1 MTRTLLLSSIA
12 AVVLFGSVPSNAIG
26 QDMKMARGTVTAL
39 GADNVTVKVGGQ
51 EMTFAVDNTTK
62 VEAPGAGTKSR
73 QAQAAGKTGPVI
85 ADVLKKG
92 QGVEVSY
99 RDANGSLHATRLR
112 AVPVA
117 ANAGGIVQKE
127 PAEEHSSGT
136 VTSLSATSLTISGSG
151 GAGATFR
158 QTFAIDPS
166 TKVIGKGAGTAAA
179 AKGGR
184 AANTDLIANGD
195 WVSVSFHK
203 VGPNALHAS
212 NVRLVQRRSVATKR

>member
-12 AVVLFGSVPSNAIG
+12 AVVLFGSVPSTAVG
-26 QDMKMARGTVTAL
+26 QEMQMARGTVTAF
-39 GADNVTVKVGGQ
+39 GADNVTVNVRGQ
-51 EMTFAVDNTTK
+51 ELTFTVDNKTK

-73 QAQAAGKTGPVI
+73 QAQAAGKPGPAL

-117 ANAGGIVQKE
+117 ADAGGIVQKE

-136 VTSLSATSLTISGSG
+136 VTALSATSLTISGSS

-184 AANTDLIANGD
+184 VAITDVIANGD

-203 VGPNALHAS
+203 VGADSLHAS
-212 NVRLVQRRSVATKR
+212 NVRLVQRRSIPTRH